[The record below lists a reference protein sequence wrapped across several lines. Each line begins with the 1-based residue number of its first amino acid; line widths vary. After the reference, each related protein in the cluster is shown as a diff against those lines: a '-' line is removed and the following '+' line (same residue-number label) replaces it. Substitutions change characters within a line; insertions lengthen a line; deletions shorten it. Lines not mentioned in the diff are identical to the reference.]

1 MPAEII
7 LFHIDVLYK
16 IASEMFRS
24 LSILVSIYQTIVY
37 ILLLLMSFIYLL
49 TQYHSK
55 LCLSFLDNICILF
68 TIALPF

>member
-7 LFHIDVLYK
+7 LFHNAVLYK

-49 TQYHSK
+49 THY
-55 LCLSFLDNICILF
+55 NY
-68 TIALPF
+68 